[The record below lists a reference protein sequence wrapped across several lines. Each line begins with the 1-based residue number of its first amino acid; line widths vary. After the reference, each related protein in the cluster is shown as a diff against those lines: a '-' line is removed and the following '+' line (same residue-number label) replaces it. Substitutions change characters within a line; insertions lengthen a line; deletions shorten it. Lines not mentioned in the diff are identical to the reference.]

1 MLNVDFFYLGASTLI
16 GIFMTA
22 FSKSNIFQIFFKM
35 FFSMVLLGLLHGLC
49 FLPVHLS
56 VLYNLA
62 ATVYKRRGS
71 NLKHSEV
78 VPGAEGTVYCNPT
91 VDQLPLESSAIHQE
105 TEKDCREASNLI
117 SPEQQLNDSTTKG
130 WKN

>member
-1 MLNVDFFYLGASTLI
+1 MLIFFHLGASTLI

-62 ATVYKRRGS
+62 ASVYKRRGS
-71 NLKHSEV
+71 NGKQSEV
-78 VPGAEGTVYCNPT
+78 VPGAEGPGTVYCNPAG
-91 VDQLPLESSAIHQE
+91 DKLPLESSAINQE
-105 TEKDCREASNLI
+105 TQKDCREASNLL
-117 SPEQQLNDSTTKG
+117 SSEQQLNGSTTKG

>member
-1 MLNVDFFYLGASTLI
+1 
-16 GIFMTA
+16 MTA
-22 FSKSNIFQIFFKM
+22 FSKSKIFQIFFKM

-62 ATVYKRRGS
+62 SSVYKRRASEYEIRCS
-71 NLKHSEV
+71 NLGHSEV
-78 VPGAEGTVYCNPT
+78 GPGEEGTVYCNPSG
-91 VDQLPLESSAIHQE
+91 DKLPLELSAINLE
-105 TEKDCREASNLI
+105 TQKDCSEASNLT
-117 SPEQQLNDSTTKG
+117 SSEQQLNGSTTKG

>member
-1 MLNVDFFYLGASTLI
+1 MLNVDFFYLGASTLT

-91 VDQLPLESSAIHQE
+91 GDQLPLESSAIHQE
-105 TEKDCREASNLI
+105 TQKDCRGASNLI

>member
-91 VDQLPLESSAIHQE
+91 GDQLPLESSAIHQE
-105 TEKDCREASNLI
+105 TQKDCREPSNLI
-117 SPEQQLNDSTTKG
+117 SPEQQMNDSTTKG

>member
-1 MLNVDFFYLGASTLI
+1 MLNADFFYVGASTLI

-22 FSKSNIFQIFFKM
+22 FSKSKIFQIFFKM

-62 ATVYKRRGS
+62 PSVYKRRCS
-71 NLKHSEV
+71 NLGHSEV
-78 VPGAEGTVYCNPT
+78 VPGEEGTVYCNPSG
-91 VDQLPLESSAIHQE
+91 DKLPLEFSAINQE
-105 TEKDCREASNLI
+105 TQKDCSEASNLT
-117 SPEQQLNDSTTKG
+117 SSEQQLNGSTTKG